1 MVSAGQNYVFFG
13 TSAFSYRIKN
23 GVSAMFKIC
32 LDIFAFFRGVVSPL
46 SGVAASFLV
55 ATVYR
60 LIGNASR
67 SCRCFL
73 FPYKAFFP
81 VC

>member
-13 TSAFSYRIKN
+13 TGAFSYRIKY

-46 SGVAASFLV
+46 GKNISEIMAAARRRFSIIK
-55 ATVYR
+55 YD
-60 LIGNASR
+60 NAILQGESAGR
-67 SCRCFL
+67 VI
-73 FPYKAFFP
+73 K
-81 VC
+81 